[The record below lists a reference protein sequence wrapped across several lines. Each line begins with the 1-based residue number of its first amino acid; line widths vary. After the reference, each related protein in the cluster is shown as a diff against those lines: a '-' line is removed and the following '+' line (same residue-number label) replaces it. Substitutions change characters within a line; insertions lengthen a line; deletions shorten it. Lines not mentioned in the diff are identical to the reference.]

1 MSAQPPKSSQPS
13 SWFFLRLK
21 EIEMLN
27 DQERLTVPAGIF
39 GYHFGIRIE
48 PDVYAMASRL
58 SPDYRGG
65 YWDFYKTEQGAFF
78 MAPSDKGPFLV
89 CSNNGYEGYMSAE
102 AFGLT
107 ACLYVYSH
115 ATFTQVGKL
124 LDSCASQFHLL
135 RDHAKGHPEAMAIFE
150 AID

>member
-1 MSAQPPKSSQPS
+1 MPSVTTDLALRSLSEKGSYECPPPHATPPAIELV
-13 SWFFLRLK
+13 FLRLK

-39 GYHFGIRIE
+39 GYHFGTRIE

-65 YWDFYKTEQGAFF
+65 YWEFYKTKQGAFF

-89 CSNNGYEGYMSAE
+89 CSNNGYEGYMS
-102 AFGLT
+102 
-107 ACLYVYSH
+107 CLLYTSP
-115 ATFTQVGKL
+115 
-124 LDSCASQFHLL
+124 SP
-135 RDHAKGHPEAMAIFE
+135 RDES
-150 AID
+150 

>member
-1 MSAQPPKSSQPS
+1 
-13 SWFFLRLK
+13 
-21 EIEMLN
+21 MLN
-27 DQERLTVPAGIF
+27 DQERLTVPARIF
-39 GYHFGIRIE
+39 GYHFGIRVE

-78 MAPSDKGPFLV
+78 MAPADKGPFLV

-107 ACLYVYSH
+107 TCLYVYSH

-124 LDSCASQFHLL
+124 LDSCANQFHLL
-135 RDHAKGHPEAMAIFE
+135 RDHAKGHPEAMATFVCH
-150 AID
+150 